1 MPPESGVDSAM
12 ILSVSVEASVGERR
26 GMSVGSCDLFAA
38 ALGSYLQ
45 VAYTFTAESFPTRWR
60 ATGFALSD
68 GIGHIGGAV
77 GALLLPVVVREW
89 SFFGGFATI
98 AVRGRRLEE
107 ISR

>member
-1 MPPESGVDSAM
+1 M
-12 ILSVSVEASVGERR
+12 ILS
-26 GMSVGSCDLFAA
+26 

-77 GALLLPVVVREW
+77 GALLLPVVVRGW
-89 SFFGGFATI
+89 SFFGGFAAI
-98 AVRGRRLEE
+98 AVTGLLAGLVALLGPRATGRRLEE